1 LLFEPADE
9 RGVARPGKTRRRVT
23 SELAQR
29 IFGEAPALSPEP
41 VPTSATSAAM
51 PAPPKTVIEIRRLI
65 LPDGVDAQS
74 VEALRRGGGD
84 PDEKWTRKGRRQ
96 IYGAFFHSA
105 TPTANPARPSWQ
117 GEVGR
122 PAHFIHIYQ

>member
-1 LLFEPADE
+1 
-9 RGVARPGKTRRRVT
+9 
-23 SELAQR
+23 
-29 IFGEAPALSPEP
+29 
-41 VPTSATSAAM
+41 M
-51 PAPPKTVIEIRRLI
+51 I

-105 TPTANPARPSWQ
+105 TPTANPARASWQ
-117 GEVGR
+117 GRRSAGRRTSFIFINDLMGDMAVGAVYSE
-122 PAHFIHIYQ
+122 PFSTLIPCYQGK